1 MCRPRV
7 GVANSL
13 FSLRRALWRP
23 TAPGSRTKSRRT
35 AEESRTRSVYITYQ
49 FLFFQYDFIMIIL
62 CRSEA
67 DVVIFHFLVAIIF
80 AVKHFIF
87 NLPTKLQSQLQEIP
101 SKKQV
106 LVPQISSRRFF
117 FSFLLS
123 LKHCNSMTYSSNCCS
138 RSLFGRRKSRR
149 LLLQQGIIV

>member
-13 FSLRRALWRP
+13 FSLRRALCRP
-23 TAPGSRTKSRRT
+23 TASRTKSRRT

-49 FLFFQYDFIMIIL
+49 FLFFQYGFIMIIL

-101 SKKQV
+101 SNKQV
-106 LVPQISSRRFF
+106 PETSSSRFF
-117 FSFLLS
+117 FSFLLPF
-123 LKHCNSMTYSSNCCS
+123 KHCNSMT
-138 RSLFGRRKSRR
+138 
-149 LLLQQGIIV
+149 